1 MYRPSQTP
9 HLILSSGRIACGPLP
24 ERRRG
29 PAARRTKGGG
39 VGARPG
45 TGARA
50 EARPSS
56 PEPGRPGAPPG
67 GRVLILRHG
76 LELEPQRHWSFPLWG
91 RQAPVPLHR
100 VSRETI
106 RVVVSHWRRGP
117 ARPHGADRGRRVPP
131 PTYAAPL
138 MSLHNVRLESSSTGS
153 SFPAVVCRPV
163 PLPVGSLDSR

>member
-29 PAARRTKGGG
+29 PAARRAKGGG
-39 VGARPG
+39 VGAEPG
-45 TGARA
+45 TAGARA
-50 EARPSS
+50 GARPSS
-56 PEPGRPGAPPG
+56 PGPGRPGAPPG

-106 RVVVSHWRRGP
+106 RVVVSHWRPP
-117 ARPHGADRGRRVPP
+117 ARGRRP

-138 MSLHNVRLESSSTGS
+138 MSLYNVRLESSSTGS